1 MNSEKI
7 KKHPGSSKKKS
18 LRIGLVIIIFLIIA
32 RLILPYIIL
41 HYANKSL
48 SNMNGYYGKIK
59 DIDLALYRGAYKIKD
74 LYLHKKDSVT
84 NFETEFFD
92 SQEIDLA
99 IDWAALFDGKI
110 VGEITVEEPIL
121 RFIKDKTEPKQ
132 IQKDSSDFKKVLDDF
147 MPLQI
152 NRFEINYGII
162 KYVDKNSTP
171 KVDIEMNNT
180 HVTAENLTNAKSLT
194 SLPSTVTA
202 SADIYEGTLTL
213 DMKLDPLAQNPTFD
227 LNSELKNTNL
237 VKLNEFFK
245 AYGKI
250 DVSRGS
256 FGLYTEVAGKEG
268 KFVGYVKPIIKDL
281 KVLGPEDKNDG
292 LLRKFWEGIVG
303 GVGVLFRNQKEDQI
317 ATKIPIEGSFGKT
330 KVYTWRAIMEILRN
344 AFIEALTPS
353 LDNEINLSSVGNTT
367 EKGIFK
373 GNKNNRKEK
382 SKEEKTVTK
391 EDKKEENPKE
401 EKKEKKGLFK
411 KLFNKK
417 NKDKKAKEAPAEEPK

>member
-1 MNSEKI
+1 MKPEKTT
-7 KKHPGSSKKKS
+7 HPTSKKKKS
-18 LRIGLVIIIFLIIA
+18 LRIGLVIIILLVIA
-32 RLILPYIIL
+32 RLILPYVIL
-41 HYANKSL
+41 HYANESL
-48 SNMNGYYGKIK
+48 SHMNGYYGKVK
-59 DIDLALYRGAYKIKD
+59 DIDLAIYRGAYKIKD
-74 LYLHKKDSVT
+74 LYLHKKDSAT

-99 IDWAALFDGKI
+99 IDWAALFEGKI

-152 NRFEINYGII
+152 NRFEIHNGII
-162 KYVDKNSTP
+162 KYVDKTSNP
-171 KVDIEMNNT
+171 KVDLEMNNT

-194 SLPSTVTA
+194 ALPSTVTA

-213 DMKLDPLAQNPTFD
+213 DMQLDPLAQNPTFD

-256 FGLYTEVAGKEG
+256 FGLFTEVAGKEG
-268 KFVGYVKPIIKDL
+268 KFVGYVKPIVKDL
-281 KVLGPEDKNDG
+281 KVLGPEDKEDH

-303 GVGVLFRNQKEDQI
+303 GVGILFRNQREDQI

-353 LDNEINLSSVGNTT
+353 LDNEISISTVGTTT

-373 GNKNNRKEK
+373 GNKKEK
-382 SKEEKTVTK
+382 VKEEKTETQ
-391 EDKKEENPKE
+391 EAKKEESPTE
-401 EKKEKKGLFK
+401 DKKEKKGLFK
-411 KLFNKK
+411 KMFKKK
-417 NKDKKAKEAPAEEPK
+417 NKNKDSQEAPAEEPK